1 MTRVI
6 ITCGSGGVGKT
17 TISAALALRLAEDG
31 NRVVVLTIDPAMRL
45 ADALGLKGLD
55 NQPQRVPTE
64 RGELL
69 ALMLDPKQTFDE
81 LVARH
86 APSAEVRDRILD
98 NHYYRSVST
107 HLPGVHEYM
116 AMEKLLAL
124 YREADADVIVLD
136 TPPTRHALD
145 FLVAPERM
153 SGLMDEG
160 VMRWIVLPAS
170 VGGWRMLEMGSD
182 VLAGVLKRLLGEQ
195 TVGEIAEF
203 FAAFQGLWGGFRERS
218 SAVRALLRAP
228 GTRFLLV
235 TAPAPGARVEA
246 LAFLAVLQKEG
257 MPFAGFLVNR
267 CAAAAPGPLSLP
279 AAAPGDEARW
289 DALGAALEGVLARH
303 RALVATQDA
312 AVDELVAFAPRGAL
326 AWRVP
331 EAEGDVHDLAGL
343 RLLGRALTDSG
354 AVRGLDTP

>member
-1 MTRVI
+1 MSRVI

-17 TISAALALRLAEDG
+17 TISAALALRLAEEG
-31 NRVVVLTIDPAMRL
+31 KRVVVLTIDPAMRL

-81 LVARH
+81 LVSRH
-86 APSAEVRDRILD
+86 APSAEVRDRILA

-107 HLPGVHEYM
+107 RLPGVHEYM

-124 YREADADVIVLD
+124 HREADADVIVLD

-145 FLVAPERM
+145 FLVAPDRM

-182 VLAGVLKRLLGEQ
+182 MLAGVLKRLLGEE

-228 GTRFLLV
+228 DTRFLLV
-235 TAPAPGARVEA
+235 TAPAPGARAEA
-246 LAFLAVLQKEG
+246 LAFLEVLQKEG

-267 CAAAAPGPLSLP
+267 CVIAAPGPVSWPPPL
-279 AAAPGDEARW
+279 PGDESRW
-289 DALGAALEGVLARH
+289 EAVGDSVEAVLARH
-303 RALVATQDA
+303 RALVVTQDA
-312 AVDELVAFAPRGAL
+312 AIADLVAHAPRGAC

-331 EAEGDVHDLAGL
+331 EADGDVHDLAGL
-343 RLLGRALTDSG
+343 RLLGRAMEQAG
-354 AVRGLDTP
+354 AIRGLDTP